1 MQTTRL
7 GPGHGEI
14 TEQRAVPDLH
24 VQAYD
29 VHPRLGRHLVL
40 DPRTLA
46 YQRPYS
52 GEPIKP
58 ADHEPGLPVLDQEDL
73 TDQGIYVS
81 ELYEGMENL
90 TALGSCGGNS
100 GTEVAAALL
109 TAQEAL
115 AAGLDTTD
123 AVAAEKF
130 AIGVYADATACDQWN
145 DVTFPS
151 DDCGTSGLAI
161 AKVLKKR
168 GIADSYT
175 TATTAEAIARDLAH
189 GTLLYGTP
197 WYQAWFDPTGTDALL
212 DDIKGWEASPVA
224 GGHLVTVTALEKV
237 AFHRSGRLDPKR
249 TIIRARNHWTA
260 SWGDRGSFRMSLDL
274 YQKTRDQVDVIQPR
288 REARR

>member
-24 VQAYD
+24 VRTYD

-46 YQRPYS
+46 YQRPYT

-58 ADHEPGLPVLDQEDL
+58 ADHEPDLPVLDQEDL
-73 TDQGIYVS
+73 LQQGISLSYMFD
-81 ELYEGMENL
+81 GMQDL
-90 TALGSCGGNS
+90 DALSSCGGNS
-100 GTEVAAALL
+100 GTEVAASLL
-109 TAQEAL
+109 TREEAL
-115 AAGLDTTD
+115 TVGLDTTN
-123 AVAAEKF
+123 AVGAERF
-130 AIGVYADATACDQWN
+130 AIGVYADATAVDQWQ
-145 DVTFPS
+145 DVQFPS

-161 AKVLKKR
+161 AKVLKAR

-197 WYQAWFDPTGTDALL
+197 WYQAWFEPVGPDALL
-212 DDIKGWEASPVA
+212 DDIKDWESSPVA

-237 AFHRSGRLDPKR
+237 AFDRSGRLDLKR
-249 TIIRARNHWTA
+249 TIIRLRNHWG
-260 SWGDRGSFRMSLDL
+260 SWGDNGSFRMSLAL
-274 YQKTRDQVDVIQPR
+274 YQHTRDQVDVIQPR
-288 REARR
+288 RELKG